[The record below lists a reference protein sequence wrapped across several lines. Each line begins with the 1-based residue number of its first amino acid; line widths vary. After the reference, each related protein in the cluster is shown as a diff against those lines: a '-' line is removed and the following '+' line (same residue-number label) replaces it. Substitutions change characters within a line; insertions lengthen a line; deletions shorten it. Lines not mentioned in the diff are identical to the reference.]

1 MLYPIFHR
9 SRRGLMILL
18 ATMAMGASAQNW
30 PDRPIKLVVPFPP
43 GGGAD
48 VAARTYAE
56 KLSALLG
63 QPVLI
68 DNKPGASGNIGAE
81 LVVRAPAD
89 GYTLLFA
96 NEFLATN
103 PLMFK
108 EIRYDSLKD
117 FVPIANVASNA
128 AAIAVHPSL
137 GVKTIQELI
146 AMGRTKNLNY
156 ASPGVGT
163 GPHLFGQLIAIQTG
177 AKFTNIPYKGSAP
190 ATADAVGG
198 QVDFIISTLSPMV
211 PHFNSGR
218 LRGLAI
224 TGDKRSPQAPDVPT
238 LVESG
243 LNMQRY
249 DVWYG
254 VVAAS
259 AVPRPII
266 TRLQLASAQVLRD
279 PELLNKLRSAG
290 FDVEPSIGD
299 DFGAE
304 LRAAIDRWTR
314 VIREAKIPRE

>member
-1 MLYPIFHR
+1 MTL
-9 SRRGLMILL
+9 S
-18 ATMAMGASAQNW
+18 AASQTF
-30 PDRPIKLVVPFPP
+30 PDRPIKLVVPFPA

-48 VAARTYAE
+48 MAARTYGE
-56 KLSALLG
+56 KLSTLLG

-81 LVVRAPAD
+81 LVTRAPAD

-117 FVPIANVASNA
+117 FVAIAKVASNA
-128 AAIAVHPSL
+128 AAIAVHPGL

-146 AMGRTKNLNY
+146 ALGRTKNLNY
-156 ASPGVGT
+156 ASPGIGT
-163 GPHLFGQLIAIQTG
+163 GPHLFGQLIAMQTG

-190 ATADAVGG
+190 ATADADAVGG

-238 LVESG
+238 LGESG
-243 LNMQRY
+243 LSAQRY
-249 DVWYG
+249 EVWYG
-254 VVAAS
+254 VVAPA
-259 AVPRPII
+259 AVPKPII

-279 PELLNKLRSAG
+279 PELLNKLRNAG
-290 FDVEPSIGD
+290 YDVEPSIGD
-299 DFGAE
+299 EFGAE
-304 LRAAIDRWTR
+304 LRADIDRWVR
-314 VIREAKIPRE
+314 VIRDAKIPRE